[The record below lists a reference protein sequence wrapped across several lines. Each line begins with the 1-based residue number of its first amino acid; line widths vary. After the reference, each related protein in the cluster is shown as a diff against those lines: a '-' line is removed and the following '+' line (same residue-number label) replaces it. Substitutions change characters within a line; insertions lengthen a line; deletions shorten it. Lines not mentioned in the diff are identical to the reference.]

1 MDVRGGR
8 KSDWNKKKI
17 KAARLSIG
25 SNSFLIAIKLI
36 TGVWMSSVSVIS
48 EAVHSGVDLVA
59 AIIATY
65 AVVRSSKPP
74 DESHR
79 FGHGKFENVSGAIE
93 SILIIVAAGI
103 IIYES
108 IRKAMSS
115 VHVELLEVGLAIM
128 ATSALVNFFVS
139 RKLMAVAKTTD
150 SIALEADALHLKADV
165 LSSLGV
171 FGALGAIFL
180 ADIALSAGP
189 VKGYIH
195 YLDPIVATCV
205 ALFILHTGWR
215 LSQRSVEGLLD
226 GRLSDEEEA
235 AIKEILSKF
244 YDQYVEFHALRHR
257 RSGSEKHIDLH
268 LVVARDA
275 TVERVH
281 DLCDRIEKEMATRIP
296 NAKILIHTEPCQG
309 SCEKCLVEDDC
320 DRKN

>member
-1 MDVRGGR
+1 MSVTGD
-8 KSDWNKKKI
+8 KKTDWDRKKI

-25 SNSFLIAIKLI
+25 SNSLLIVIKLI
-36 TGVWMSSVSVIS
+36 AGVWMSSVSVIS

-59 AIIATY
+59 AVIATY
-65 AVVRSSKPP
+65 AVVRSAKPP

-93 SILIIVAAGI
+93 SILIIAAAGI

-108 IRKAMSS
+108 IRKAISS

-128 ATSALVNFFVS
+128 ATSAIVNFFVS
-139 RKLMAVAKTTD
+139 RKLMAVAKETD

-165 LSSLGV
+165 LTSLGV

-180 ADIALSAGP
+180 TGVYLPAGP

-215 LSQRSVEGLLD
+215 LTQKSVGGLLD

-235 AIKEILSKF
+235 AIKEILNKF
-244 YDQYVEFHALRHR
+244 FDQYVEFHALRHR

-275 TVERVH
+275 TVGRVH
-281 DLCDRIEKEMATRIP
+281 DLCDQIEKEMAIRIP
-296 NAKILIHTEPCQG
+296 NAKILIHAEPCQG
-309 SCEKCLVEDDC
+309 FCERCLVEGEC
-320 DRKN
+320 EQKS